1 MTENNDPWANLADS
15 LGAGFRGEPVQKTQQ
30 RVVKPS
36 KPVETK
42 KTGTKL
48 PLPKKSET
56 DWGGLANQLGLE
68 SSAPVLPKPE
78 KRVEQKDG
86 RRAAPPPQ
94 ADMPAVHDGFG
105 AGLLDDGDSMPQ
117 PSSRPPRRSND
128 KPRQSSRP
136 PRSNNDVEQETP
148 AQADGS
154 RRVAIKQPMNR
165 VSQGVAVEGD
175 EVVVAVVDGMIVAA
189 KMPPEPKGKATLM
202 TTKNCLV
209 TDETLVGSG
218 TKGTTR
224 LLRLLKSDGS
234 QASEEQEDV
243 FGHGLDVSAE
253 QRNSENGTGPRSDSS
268 QDDDQEQSR
277 ASDRPPRRRRRR
289 RRGRRTRDG
298 EVVGNDGQ
306 RSGEEESEES
316 DVVKVNHQAA
326 EKPFT
331 EQDSGENENSD
342 GEPRRRRRRRRR
354 RRTADEQSQETIGED
369 RLDQRSGAGDA
380 GGQRRP
386 DRSGGRGREARR
398 GGDGEGRRR
407 GTFSRVG
414 SRREDDEEGLEFLG
428 TEGELAPSDQRDN
441 GDEDS
446 LSDSGLD
453 GVRDVP
459 SWVEA
464 IGIVIAGNMDSRKQP
479 PQT

>member
-1 MTENNDPWANLADS
+1 M
-15 LGAGFRGEPVQKTQQ
+15 
-30 RVVKPS
+30 
-36 KPVETK
+36 
-42 KTGTKL
+42 
-48 PLPKKSET
+48 
-56 DWGGLANQLGLE
+56 
-68 SSAPVLPKPE
+68 
-78 KRVEQKDG
+78 
-86 RRAAPPPQ
+86 
-94 ADMPAVHDGFG
+94 
-105 AGLLDDGDSMPQ
+105 
-117 PSSRPPRRSND
+117 
-128 KPRQSSRP
+128 
-136 PRSNNDVEQETP
+136 
-148 AQADGS
+148 
-154 RRVAIKQPMNR
+154 
-165 VSQGVAVEGD
+165 
-175 EVVVAVVDGMIVAA
+175 
-189 KMPPEPKGKATLM
+189 
-202 TTKNCLV
+202 
-209 TDETLVGSG
+209 
-218 TKGTTR
+218 
-224 LLRLLKSDGS
+224 
-234 QASEEQEDV
+234 
-243 FGHGLDVSAE
+243 
-253 QRNSENGTGPRSDSS
+253 
-268 QDDDQEQSR
+268 
-277 ASDRPPRRRRRR
+277 
-289 RRGRRTRDG
+289 
-298 EVVGNDGQ
+298 GNDGQ

-316 DVVKVNHQAA
+316 DAVTVNHQAA

-428 TEGELAPSDQRDN
+428 TGGELASSDQRDN

-464 IGIVIAGNMDSRKQP
+464 IGIVIASNMDSRKQP

>member
-15 LGAGFRGEPVQKTQQ
+15 LGAAPGGEPVQKTQQ
-30 RVVKPS
+30 RAVKPS

-42 KTGTKL
+42 KTGNET
-48 PLPKKSET
+48 PAAKKSET

-148 AQADGS
+148 AQADGRPES
-154 RRVAIKQPMNR
+154 
-165 VSQGVAVEGD
+165 GD
-175 EVVVAVVDGMIVAA
+175 Q
-189 KMPPEPKGKATLM
+189 T
-202 TTKNCLV
+202 
-209 TDETLVGSG
+209 TDESG
-218 TKGTTR
+218 EPRRRRRGRRGGRGRGRRNDRSGQNATR
-224 LLRLLKSDGS
+224 PQGEGHTDDNEELPGYGRNLGGERNERHDSASETPQAHRS
-234 QASEEQEDV
+234 QASEQEDV

-277 ASDRPPRRRRRR
+277 AGDRPPRRRRRR

-316 DVVKVNHQAA
+316 DAVKVNHQAA

-441 GDEDS
+441 GDEDL

-464 IGIVIAGNMDSRKQP
+464 IGIVIASNMDSRKQP

>member
-15 LGAGFRGEPVQKTQQ
+15 LGAAPGGEPVQKPQQ

-42 KTGTKL
+42 KPGNET
-48 PLPKKSET
+48 PAAKKSET

-68 SSAPVLPKPE
+68 SSAPELPKPE

-86 RRAAPPPQ
+86 RRTAPPPQ
-94 ADMPAVHDGFG
+94 ADIPAVNDGFG

-136 PRSNNDVEQETP
+136 PRSNNDVEEENP
-148 AQADGS
+148 AEPEGS
-154 RRVAIKQPMNR
+154 PESGDQTTGELGEPRRRRRGRRGGRGRGRRNDRSAQNATR
-165 VSQGVAVEGD
+165 TQVEGRTDDNEELPGYGRNLGGERNERD
-175 EVVVAVVDGMIVAA
+175 ELASE
-189 KMPPEPKGKATLM
+189 PPQDHSSHA
-202 TTKNCLV
+202 
-209 TDETLVGSG
+209 
-218 TKGTTR
+218 R
-224 LLRLLKSDGS
+224 
-234 QASEEQEDV
+234 EEQEDE
-243 FGHGLDVSAE
+243 FAHGLDVISE
-253 QRNSENGTGPRSDSS
+253 QRNSENGRDPRSDSS
-268 QDDDQEQSR
+268 QDDDQEQLR
-277 ASDRPPRRRRRR
+277 AGDRPPRRRRRR

-298 EVVGNDGQ
+298 EGLGNDSQ

-316 DVVKVNHQAA
+316 DEVKVSHQPA

-331 EQDSGENENSD
+331 EHDSGGNENSD

-354 RRTADEQSQETIGED
+354 RRKSDEQSQETAGDDSSD
-369 RLDQRSGAGDA
+369 RRSGAGDA

-428 TEGELAPSDQRDN
+428 TEDELASSDQRDN
-441 GDEDS
+441 GDDDS

>member
-15 LGAGFRGEPVQKTQQ
+15 LGAAPEGEPIQKPQHRPVTPL
-30 RVVKPS
+30 KPT
-36 KPVETK
+36 ETK
-42 KTGTKL
+42 KPGNET
-48 PLPKKSET
+48 PAAKKSET

-68 SSAPVLPKPE
+68 SSAPVAPKPE
-78 KRVEQKDG
+78 WRSEPKESG
-86 RRAAPPPQ
+86 RAAPPPQ
-94 ADMPAVHDGFG
+94 ADSPPINDGFG
-105 AGLLDDGDSMPQ
+105 AGLLDDVDSMPQ
-117 PSSRPPRRSND
+117 HSSRPPRRSND
-128 KPRQSSRP
+128 TQSRSSRP
-136 PRSNNDVEQETP
+136 PRFDKNVEQETP
-148 AQADGS
+148 AQPECSPESGNQTS
-154 RRVAIKQPMNR
+154 
-165 VSQGVAVEGD
+165 D
-175 EVVVAVVDGMIVAA
+175 ESG
-189 KMPPEPKGKATLM
+189 EPKRRRRGRRGGRGRGRRNDRSAQNATRAQGEGHIDDNEELPGYGR
-202 TTKNCLV
+202 NLGGERNERH
-209 TDETLVGSG
+209 DSASEAPQAN
-218 TKGTTR
+218 
-224 LLRLLKSDGS
+224 GS
-234 QASEEQEDV
+234 QAREQEDE
-243 FGHGLDVSAE
+243 FGHGLYVGAE
-253 QRNSENGTGPRSDSS
+253 RQNLENGTGPRAGSS

-277 ASDRPPRRRRRR
+277 AGDRPPRRRRRR

-298 EVVGNDGQ
+298 EAIENIGQ
-306 RSGEEESEES
+306 RSGEEESEEL
-316 DVVKVNHQAA
+316 DEVKVSHQPA
-326 EKPFT
+326 EKPFN
-331 EQDSGENENSD
+331 EHDSGENENSD

-354 RRTADEQSQETIGED
+354 RRTSDEQSQETIGED
-369 RLDQRSGAGDA
+369 RSDRRSGVDDA

-398 GGDGEGRRR
+398 GGDGEGRRS

-428 TEGELAPSDQRDN
+428 TEGEQASSDHREN

>member
-15 LGAGFRGEPVQKTQQ
+15 LGAAPGGEPVQKPQQ
-30 RVVKPS
+30 RAAKPS
-36 KPVETK
+36 KPAEIKKPANET
-42 KTGTKL
+42 
-48 PLPKKSET
+48 PAAKKSET
-56 DWGGLANQLGLE
+56 DWGGLADQLGLE
-68 SSAPVLPKPE
+68 SSAAVSPKPE
-78 KRVEQKDG
+78 RRVEPKESG
-86 RRAAPPPQ
+86 RAAPPPQ
-94 ADMPAVHDGFG
+94 ADIPAVLDGFG
-105 AGLLDDGDSMPQ
+105 AGLLDDGDSVPQ
-117 PSSRPPRRSND
+117 PSSRPPRRSTD
-128 KPRQSSRP
+128 TPRQSYRP
-136 PRSNNDVEQETP
+136 PRSHIDVEQEAP
-148 AQADGS
+148 AKPDGS
-154 RRVAIKQPMNR
+154 
-165 VSQGVAVEGD
+165 
-175 EVVVAVVDGMIVAA
+175 
-189 KMPPEPKGKATLM
+189 PESSDQT
-202 TTKNCLV
+202 
-209 TDETLVGSG
+209 TDESG
-218 TKGTTR
+218 EPRRRRRGRRGGRGRGRRNDRSLQSATR
-224 LLRLLKSDGS
+224 AQGEGRADDSEELPGYGRNLGGERNERHDSACQTPQAHTS
-234 QASEEQEDV
+234 QASDEKDV
-243 FGHGLDVSAE
+243 FGHGLDVGAE

-277 ASDRPPRRRRRR
+277 VGDRPPRRRRRR

-298 EVVGNDGQ
+298 EVVGYDGQ

-316 DVVKVNHQAA
+316 DEVKVNHQAN

-331 EQDSGENENSD
+331 KHDSGGNENSD
-342 GEPRRRRRRRRR
+342 GEPRRRHRRRRR
-354 RRTADEQSQETIGED
+354 RRTSDEQSKETNGED
-369 RLDQRSGAGDA
+369 GSARRSGAGDA

-428 TEGELAPSDQRDN
+428 TEGELASSDQRDN
-441 GDEDS
+441 GEEDS